1 MKSSDIYSLF
11 EAQQELFE
19 VAMNPSNLKK
29 LAAAIPGVQVGME
42 FEMVVPDAQSEDED
56 DFEYE
61 PDYGRDESAVDIDDI
76 VRFFGE
82 EDDYVGNNNS
92 ERQLDRLREDLNEK
106 FYEWQSEKIDE
117 QWNDGDGKEF
127 FIKWVKDNVD
137 PDDVADHVDKEEDLF
152 GNRNPDGSDYIKFA
166 EDAWDEGF
174 NDDNY
179 QNAYDEFRED
189 RDGDFDEETFL
200 RDIGIR
206 DMSDVANIVSVDIS
220 WPYYESNYGGG
231 S

>member
-1 MKSSDIYSLF
+1 MVKATDIYSLL

-42 FEMVVPDAQSEDED
+42 FEMVVPDAEGEEDEG
-56 DFEYE
+56 ELE
-61 PDYGRDESAVDIDDI
+61 PDYGRDERAADIEDI

-92 ERQLDRLREDLNEK
+92 ERQLDRLRDDLYEK

-117 QWNDGDGKEF
+117 DWNNDGREF
-127 FIKWVKDNVD
+127 FFDWIKKNVD
-137 PDDVADHVDKEEDLF
+137 PDEVADHVDKEEDLF
-152 GNRNPDGSDYIKFA
+152 GNRNPDGSDYMEFVEA
-166 EDAWDEGF
+166 AWEESF

-179 QNAYDEFRED
+179 QNA
-189 RDGDFDEETFL
+189 
-200 RDIGIR
+200 
-206 DMSDVANIVSVDIS
+206 
-220 WPYYESNYGGG
+220 
-231 S
+231 